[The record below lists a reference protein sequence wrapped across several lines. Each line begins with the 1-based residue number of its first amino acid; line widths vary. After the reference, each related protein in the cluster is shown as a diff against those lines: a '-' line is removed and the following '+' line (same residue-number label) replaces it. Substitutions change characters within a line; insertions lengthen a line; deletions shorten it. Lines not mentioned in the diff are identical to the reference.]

1 MQTDEKEKIIMEHV
15 LGKKKKENLEMA
27 LDIISMTQKI
37 RKDIIKSFLEKL
49 KGFICKKLDMSQLDM
64 SQWDW
69 KTELD
74 YTSHGNISLSF
85 GVSNQD
91 EPISILL
98 QSYGKVIY
106 IGVFTDNSM
115 NCLKNRLDNKFGPG
129 KSEAPWWFWY
139 QPLKSSNREDYADWT
154 HKDTLIKMHTNPDC
168 VVKDI
173 GNRLCEIIE
182 VAKPVIEEW
191 VDQNPSDQ

>member
-15 LGKKKKENLEMA
+15 LGEKKKENLEMA

-49 KGFICKKLDMSQLDM
+49 KGFICKRLDM
-64 SQWDW
+64 SQWNW

-115 NCLKNRLDNKFGPG
+115 NRLKNRLDNKFGPG

-139 QPLKSSNREDYADWT
+139 QSLKSSNREDYADWT
-154 HKDTLIKMHTNPDC
+154 HKDTLIKMHTETDR

-173 GNRLCEIIE
+173 GNHLLEIIR
-182 VAKPVIEEW
+182 VAEPEIEKW
-191 VDQNPSDQ
+191 VQQNPLAP